1 MTARDECATPCLTA
15 EHAAFRAR
23 VREDLDRIVGRHAT
37 EWEQARHIPREG
49 WHELGAA
56 GLLSLAHAGEGFLC
70 SAIFLEELGATG
82 YAGIRAAV
90 GVHAYLALSYLE
102 LFGTPEQRRTYLAPA
117 RRGERIAALAITEAV
132 SGSDLRHIR
141 TTAEPEPDGGYLVK
155 GEKSYVANGCQ
166 ADFFVMLT
174 RTRPGAIGRGLTGAG
189 LIIVDGDSVGVCR
202 GPQDMLGWHGAD
214 VCHVELRDV
223 RVPAGRVIGRPDRA
237 LLHLMRALDFE
248 RLVVGM
254 MAVGGTRYCLDLV
267 SRFVREHQIRDAP
280 LSANQA
286 VRHRL
291 AALSADFELVRQYA
305 YHCAWLHSRGE
316 LDTRAASIL
325 KLRATEVAVAAA
337 QTCVQ
342 YHGARGY
349 LNDSASARLYRDAIA
364 GTIAAGAT
372 ELLLDMIFDLTQPDQ
387 PA

>member
-1 MTARDECATPCLTA
+1 MTAGDECATPCLTE
-15 EHAAFRAR
+15 EHAEFRAR
-23 VREDLDRIVGRHAT
+23 VRADLDRIIGQHAT
-37 EWEQARHIPREG
+37 EWEHERHIPRAG
-49 WHELGAA
+49 WHALGAA
-56 GLLSLAHAGEGFLC
+56 GLLSLAHTGEDFLR

-102 LFGTPEQRRTYLAPA
+102 LFGTPDQHRDYLAPA
-117 RRGERIAALAITEAV
+117 RRGDKIAALAITEATA
-132 SGSDLRHIR
+132 GSDLRHIQ
-141 TTAEPEPDGGYLVK
+141 TTAEPEPDGGYLIK

-174 RTRPGAIGRGLTGAG
+174 RTRPAAIGRGLTGAS
-189 LIIVDGDSVGVCR
+189 LVIVDGNAPGVCR

-267 SRFVREHQIRDAP
+267 SRFVREHRVRDAP

-291 AALSADFELVRQYA
+291 AALGADFELVRQFA
-305 YHCAWLHSRGE
+305 YHSAWLHSRGE
-316 LDTRAASIL
+316 LDTRSASIL
-325 KLRATEVAVAAA
+325 KVRATEVAVAAA

-364 GTIAAGAT
+364 GTIAAGAN
-372 ELLLDMIFDLTQPDQ
+372 ELLLDMIFDLSRPD
-387 PA
+387 PAA